1 MNISDSTII
10 VTGGASGLGA
20 ATVRALVAKGGNAII
35 FDLNEDKGN
44 ELVGELGDKVLF
56 CSVNVIEEDSVTNGI
71 AAAVAKYGAVHGV
84 VNCAGTGD
92 AGRTVGRDGPY
103 PLERFQKIIN
113 LNLVGTFNVT
123 RLVANQLQSN
133 DPLTADGE
141 RGAIVNVASV
151 AAIDGQIGQVAY
163 SASKAGVVGMT
174 LPIARDFSKIGVRI
188 NTICPGV
195 FMTELM
201 GMAPQKMIDGLAAH
215 AQFPPRLGDPAEFAA
230 MVISLLENTYINGET
245 IRLDAAM
252 RMPPR

>member
-1 MNISDSTII
+1 MKIPSSTII

-20 ATVRALVAKGGNAII
+20 ACIRAITARGGNAAI
-35 FDLNEDKGN
+35 FDLNEEKGQALA
-44 ELVGELGDKVLF
+44 EELGSQAIF
-56 CSVNVIEEDSVTNGI
+56 CSVNVIEEDSVNNGI
-71 AAAVAKYGAVHGV
+71 AAVSAAYGEIHGV
-84 VNCAGTGD
+84 INCAGTGD
-92 AGRTVGRDGPY
+92 AGRTVGRDGAY

-123 RLVANQLQSN
+123 RLVAASMQSN
-133 DPLTADGE
+133 KPSTSDGE

-174 LPIARDFSKIGVRI
+174 LPIARDFSKLGIRI

-201 GMAPQKMIDGLAAH
+201 GMAPQSMIDGLAAN
-215 AQFPPRLGDPAEFAA
+215 AQFPPRLGDPAEFADMA
-230 MVISLLENTYINGET
+230 LSLIENTYINGET

>member
-1 MNISDSTII
+1 MKIPSSTII

-20 ATVRALVAKGGNAII
+20 ACIRAITARGGNAAI
-35 FDLNEDKGN
+35 FDLNEEKGQALA
-44 ELVGELGDKVLF
+44 EELGSQAIF
-56 CSVNVIEEDSVTNGI
+56 CSVNVIEEDSVNNGI
-71 AAAVAKYGAVHGV
+71 AAVSAAYGEIHGV
-84 VNCAGTGD
+84 INCAGTGD
-92 AGRTVGRDGPY
+92 AGRTVGRDGAY

-123 RLVANQLQSN
+123 RLVAASMQNNKPS
-133 DPLTADGE
+133 TSDGE

-174 LPIARDFSKIGVRI
+174 LPIARDFSKLGIRI

-201 GMAPQKMIDGLAAH
+201 GMAPQTMIDGLAAN
-215 AQFPPRLGDPAEFAA
+215 AQFPPRLGDPAEFADMA
-230 MVISLLENTYINGET
+230 LSLIENTYINGET

>member
-1 MNISDSTII
+1 MKIPTSTII

-20 ATVRALVAKGGNAII
+20 ACIRAVVERGGNAAI
-35 FDLNEDKGN
+35 FDLNAEKGQA
-44 ELVGELGDKVLF
+44 LADELGKQVIF
-56 CSVNVIEEDSVTNGI
+56 CSVNVIEEESVRNGI
-71 AAAVAKYGAVHGV
+71 EATVAAFGEIHGA

-92 AGRTVGRDGPY
+92 AGRTVGRDGAY

-123 RLVANQLQSN
+123 RLVAESMQGNQ
-133 DPLTADGE
+133 PTTADGE
-141 RGAIVNVASV
+141 RGSIVNVASV

-174 LPIARDFSKIGVRI
+174 LPIARDFSKLGIRI

-201 GMAPQKMIDGLAAH
+201 GMAPQEMIDGLAAN
-215 AQFPPRLGDPAEFAA
+215 AQFPPRLGDPAEFADMA
-230 MVISLLENTYINGET
+230 LSLIENTYINGET
-245 IRLDAAM
+245 IRLDAGM

>member
-1 MNISDSTII
+1 MQITDRTII
-10 VTGGASGLGA
+10 ITGGASGLGA
-20 ATVRALVAKGGNAII
+20 ACIRAIVERGGNAVI
-35 FDLNEDKGN
+35 FDLNQDKGDA
-44 ELVGELGDKVLF
+44 LVTELGAAALF
-56 CSVNVIEEDSVTNGI
+56 CSVNVIEEQSVRDGI
-71 AAAVAKYGAVHGV
+71 AAAKAQFGDIHGV

-92 AGRTVGRDGPY
+92 AGRTVGRDGAY

-123 RLVANQLQSN
+123 RLVAEAMQTNEVHS
-133 DPLTADGE
+133 ADGE

-174 LPIARDFSKIGVRI
+174 LPIARDFGKLGIRI

-201 GMAPQKMIDGLAAH
+201 GMAPQEMIDGLAAN
-215 AQFPPRLGDPAEFAA
+215 AQFPPRLGDPSEFAHMA
-230 MVISLLENTYINGET
+230 LSLIENTYINGET